1 MLRLMGAPERH
12 TNGCEV
18 HILEEGEPVRAPS
31 ETDAAG
37 VSGQQNVGF
46 AFSDLHEAIGQIPV
60 GITVQDAEGRFLFVN
75 EAAGAHFNLAAFSPE
90 APHLFPYRQLK
101 RRQEVCIEALRSG
114 QSTTSEDRV
123 AGLSGER
130 ELLSLH
136 RPLRLR
142 DQPVLLTSTFDVTAQ
157 KTRERE
163 LFRLAYYDELTGLAT
178 RRLVESRV
186 CELLAGDGLQKFAL
200 VFLDV
205 DNFKNIN
212 DFYGHSVGDALL
224 KHLAQRIGF
233 HQRDTDLLARISG
246 DEFLLLI
253 NPVQGETEIAEFIS
267 GLLERLKAPYLIDG
281 SEVFA
286 SASIGVSCFPKHGR
300 TYEALCQN
308 ADVAM
313 YRAKSR
319 TKGTFAIFDASMER
333 ETAERMQNEQA
344 LRLAI
349 QDRQFCCAFQSK
361 VDIRTQQVRGVE
373 ALVRLR
379 NENGL
384 LQAPGTFIELAAELG
399 LIDRLTHLVLDEI
412 MGSIDQIDAMFGAHA
427 GISINVAATQAGNL
441 QFMSSFAHALEAT
454 GCAPRFMIEVTE
466 DAFLKKSEFQTE
478 ILPLLRR
485 LGVGV
490 SIDDF
495 GVGYS
500 SLSALADITADEIK
514 IDRSFI
520 TDIHKRPRSQSILKA
535 VESLSEA
542 LGMVVVAEG
551 VETFEEL
558 AYLQAATKIRYAQG
572 YYFAKPVLL
581 ERGELH
587 AVGVEG
593 PSRLIPDGRSRQGPR
608 AVSASRG

>member
-1 MLRLMGAPERH
+1 MGAPERH
-12 TNGCEV
+12 NNGCEV
-18 HILEEGEPVRAPS
+18 HILSQDEHVQTVAPNGETGAQL
-31 ETDAAG
+31 AIA
-37 VSGQQNVGF
+37 
-46 AFSDLHEAIGQIPV
+46 DLHEAIGQLPV
-60 GITVQDAEGRFLFVN
+60 GITVQDQQGRFLFVN
-75 EAAGAHFNLAAFSPE
+75 ETAGRQFNLAAFSPE
-90 APHLFPYRQLK
+90 RPHLFPYQQLK
-101 RRQEVCIEALRSG
+101 RRQELCVEALRSG
-114 QSTTSEDRV
+114 RSTTSEERV
-123 AGLSGER
+123 AGFSSDR
-130 ELLSLH
+130 EFTSSH
-136 RPLRLR
+136 QPLKLADRHLF
-142 DQPVLLTSTFDVTAQ
+142 VTTTLDVTAQ
-157 KTRERE
+157 KARERE

-186 CELLAGDGLQKFAL
+186 GELLTADNPQKFAL

-212 DFYGHSVGDALL
+212 DYYGHSVGDALL
-224 KHLAQRIGF
+224 KHLAQRVGF

-246 DEFLLLI
+246 DEFLLLL
-253 NPVQGETEIAEFIS
+253 NPVEGEAEIIDFIAA
-267 GLLERLKAPYLIDG
+267 LLERLKAPYLIDG

-286 SASIGVSCFPKHGR
+286 SASIGISCFPEHGR

-319 TKGTFAIFDASMER
+319 TKGTFAVFDAGMER
-333 ETAERMQNEQA
+333 ETAERIQNEQA

-361 VDIRTQQVRGVE
+361 VDIRTQEVRGVE

-379 NENGL
+379 NEDGL
-384 LQAPGTFIELAAELG
+384 LQAPGTFIDLAAELG

-412 MGSIDQIDAMFGAHA
+412 MASIDQIDAMFGAHA
-427 GISINVAATQAGNL
+427 AISINVAAKQAGNL
-441 QFMSSFAHALEAT
+441 EFMRSFADALAAT
-454 GCAPRFMIEVTE
+454 GCATRFMIEVTE
-466 DAFLKKSEFQTE
+466 DAILEKSEFQTE
-478 ILPLLRR
+478 ILPLLRGI
-485 LGVGV
+485 GVGV

-500 SLSALADITADEIK
+500 SLSALADITADELK

-535 VESLSEA
+535 IESLGEA

-581 ERGELH
+581 EKGELQS
-587 AVGVEG
+587 AGSEG
-593 PSRLIPDGRSRQGPR
+593 LRSLLSDGRTQQGPR
-608 AVSASRG
+608 AVRASRG